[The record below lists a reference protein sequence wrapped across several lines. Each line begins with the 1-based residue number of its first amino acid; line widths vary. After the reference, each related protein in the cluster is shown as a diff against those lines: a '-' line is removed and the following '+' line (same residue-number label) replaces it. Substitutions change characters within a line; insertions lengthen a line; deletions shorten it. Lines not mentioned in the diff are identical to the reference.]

1 MYTFFE
7 LLYSKLP
14 RGEGDD
20 HLTWKLTRSGV
31 YDVCSYYNF
40 LSDPPNASFP
50 WKSIWCVKA
59 PKRVYFSLCTTA
71 WDRILTIDNL
81 VKGGLPLLI
90 GVACVDVMGK
100 LWTSL
105 FAHALWSEVFL
116 FIYLFFLCLGF
127 SE

>member
-81 VKGGLPLLI
+81 VKRGLPL
-90 GVACVDVMGK
+90 VNWRC
-100 LWTSL
+100 
-105 FAHALWSEVFL
+105 
-116 FIYLFFLCLGF
+116 LC
-127 SE
+127 